1 MIGHL
6 QDNIP
11 HERGIGLESSLR
23 WLEIEEAPDA
33 ASEGRREQHP
43 RWRLPSNSST
53 WFGRVGVTYYLP
65 IRTCS
70 SRIFHH
76 SFRKTGLTPRTTA
89 LPNYRVSRTEIL
101 FVRMCVRCTW
111 FQAEPRGQLH
121 TREASAR

>member
-6 QDNIP
+6 QDNIT

-53 WFGRVGVTYYLP
+53 WFGRVGVTYYLYP
-65 IRTCS
+65 S
-70 SRIFHH
+70 GH
-76 SFRKTGLTPRTTA
+76 A
-89 LPNYRVSRTEIL
+89 AAV
-101 FVRMCVRCTW
+101 VCTIVLG
-111 FQAEPRGQLH
+111 RLV
-121 TREASAR
+121 